1 MDIIEMTRQLG
12 VAIQDSEIYKLY
24 ATCRENNDKDEELQ
38 KLIGEFNL
46 LRMSLSNELSKEED
60 KKDKEKIQSLN
71 GDLNTCYETI
81 MKNENMMKFNAAKE
95 GIDALV
101 NKITMIIGLAV
112 EGEDPLTCETESSCT
127 GSCSTCGGCH

>member
-1 MDIIEMTRQLG
+1 MFKKSILLLFFFILFTST
-12 VAIQDSEIYKLY
+12 AITFASSDL
-24 ATCRENNDKDEELQ
+24 
-38 KLIGEFNL
+38 
-46 LRMSLSNELSKEED
+46 ED